1 LGKTPLNI
9 EVSVKSRI
17 ESAVAEQMKMRL
29 LFLPGLLAVVI
40 LSAHGAPAPI
50 QHETVTVA
58 ELEQKLAAAENR
70 SDSDPAHQIEGNT
83 DLLHQLSQ
91 DGQLTAL
98 IEGLELT
105 ERLSPATLTR
115 IATKLDLGPESTR
128 ALQLLADHSAF
139 LDPPA
144 SELPPNPPPDPDT
157 EKRILEL
164 ARHYVFHVLL
174 NLPDFFATRT
184 TAHYDNDTTALQAFA
199 WHTGN
204 SLQLQGTASHEITFR
219 EGKEITD
226 PVPAEASAVSAS
238 PSAPA
243 STGMD
248 SRGEFGPEL
257 VVILTDTANGTF
269 AFHHWEMSLFG
280 LAAVYRYSVPGSASH
295 YEVNYACR
303 KKKPF
308 HSNPAYHGSL
318 TIDPNS
324 GAVLR
329 VTLATDSNP
338 GDPIT
343 DVASVIEYGP
353 VLLGD
358 RRYICPLRSL
368 AFMQE
373 AANACKRHDNKHRL
387 LQPIEMYNRTTFTH
401 YHHLAATI
409 RLIPEKAGGPVPTP
423 LNASPAVSAPVAGDA
438 SGQSPLPAAAA
449 NPAGAS
455 TPTGV
460 PASNDA
466 APSGKQPSGPNV
478 TPSPVP
484 ESTPAAP
491 STSVP
496 PASAGTH

>member
-1 LGKTPLNI
+1 
-9 EVSVKSRI
+9 
-17 ESAVAEQMKMRL
+17 MKLRQ
-29 LFLPGLLAVVI
+29 LFLPGFLAVAIV
-40 LSAHGAPAPI
+40 SAHGAPAPI
-50 QHETVTVA
+50 QQEKVTVA
-58 ELEQKLAAAENR
+58 ELEQKLLAAENR

-83 DLLHQLSQ
+83 DMLRQFSQ
-91 DGQLTAL
+91 DGQLAAL

-105 ERLSPATLTR
+105 ERLSPATQTR
-115 IATKLDLGPESTR
+115 ISAKFDLGPESTR

-139 LDPPA
+139 LDPPT
-144 SELPPNPPPDPDT
+144 SELPANPAPDPET

-184 TAHYDNDTTALQAFA
+184 TAHYDNDPTSLQAFT
-199 WHTGN
+199 WHTGT
-204 SLQLQGTASHEITFR
+204 SLQLQGTSSHEITFR

-226 PVPAEASAVSAS
+226 PVPEETSAASASAS
-238 PSAPA
+238 APSN
-243 STGMD
+243 TGMD

-269 AFHHWEMSLFG
+269 AFHHWEKSPFG
-280 LAAVYRYSVPGSASH
+280 LAAIYHYSVPESASH

-318 TIDPNS
+318 AIDPNS

-329 VTLATDSNP
+329 VTLATYSNP
-338 GDPIT
+338 TDPI
-343 DVASVIEYGP
+343 ANISSVIEYGP

-373 AANACKRHDNKHRL
+373 VANACKRHDSKHRL

-409 RLIPEKAGGPVPTP
+409 RLIPNKGDAPTATLLNPVPT
-423 LNASPAVSAPVAGDA
+423 ASAPVANSAD
-438 SGQSPLPAAAA
+438 SPAPQAAPAAIA
-449 NPAGAS
+449 PAVS
-455 TPTGV
+455 TPHETQ
-460 PASNDA
+460 PSNDA
-466 APSGKQPSGPNV
+466 APSGKQP
-478 TPSPVP
+478 PVP
-484 ESTPAAP
+484 NSIPTPTPPAPAA
-491 STSVP
+491 STL
-496 PASAGTH
+496 PAPAGTH